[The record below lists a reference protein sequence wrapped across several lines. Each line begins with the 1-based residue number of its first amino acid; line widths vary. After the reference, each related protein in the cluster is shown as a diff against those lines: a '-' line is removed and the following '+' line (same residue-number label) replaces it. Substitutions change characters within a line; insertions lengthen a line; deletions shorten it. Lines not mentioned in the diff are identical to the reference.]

1 MSKSV
6 SSICKDFTK
15 ELTKLMN
22 KKLESSTVQHGLEN
36 AFLEKAIQHR
46 KCAKASED
54 EAKQAEVAI
63 KNIESLFGVD
73 PC

>member
-15 ELTKLMN
+15 ELTTLMN
-22 KKLESSTVQHGLEN
+22 KKLKSSETQHELGDALED
-36 AFLEKAIQHR
+36 KAIWHR

>member
-15 ELTKLMN
+15 ELTTLMN
-22 KKLESSTVQHGLEN
+22 KKLKSSAVQNKLADALLSQAQKH
-36 AFLEKAIQHR
+36 Q
-46 KCAKASED
+46 ASAD
-54 EAKQAEVAI
+54 VKKVEATQAAVAI